1 MTPKDVKSQKCS
13 NKTIYSTYNTS
24 LNGQIYTSYA
34 WTTKKSRQTYIPPAG
49 QTTLTIYPPTA
60 CEGLNTSLKERDCS
74 FQTKKSRS
82 DSSQCNYQTL
92 LIVLLTGEN

>member
-13 NKTIYSTYNTS
+13 NKTIYNIS

-60 CEGLNTSLKERDCS
+60 CKGLNTSLKERD
-74 FQTKKSRS
+74 T
-82 DSSQCNYQTL
+82 
-92 LIVLLTGEN
+92 VLYKQKRADWTAVNVTNRPYC